1 MSKPHK
7 LIRSM
12 SITREKLMKTMNY
25 LPRLA
30 FGISLMSSA
39 AVGAADFNGS
49 APLTCTPTAAYSCEP
64 GKACSKV
71 KPESDPPRV
80 VTIDAREKT
89 VRAPYR
95 TELLPIANSA
105 LNGEQLQLQ
114 GTAEKFAWSAIV
126 QRRTGKVTIT
136 IADRLGA
143 YVIFGDCQ
151 ITAAD

>member
-1 MSKPHK
+1 
-7 LIRSM
+7 
-12 SITREKLMKTMNY
+12 MNY
-25 LPRLA
+25 VCRFA
-30 FGISLMSSA
+30 FGMSLISSA

-49 APLTCTPTAAYSCEP
+49 APLTCTPSAAYSCEP

-80 VTIDAREKT
+80 MTIDARGKT

-95 TELLPIANSA
+95 SELLPIANSA
-105 LNGEQLQLQ
+105 LNNEQLQLQ

-126 QRRTGKVTIT
+126 QRRTGKLTIT
-136 IADRLGA
+136 IADPLGA

-151 ITAAD
+151 ISAAAD